1 MHINISPKAPTFG
14 AHLFRV
20 QLRILGSMEN
30 TISLPI
36 WVFSLL
42 ILTALL
48 LVMDRILLPGFRWFL
63 RRRVNR
69 VIEEVNTR
77 LDIEIRP
84 FQLTRRQALV
94 DQLVFDDKVT
104 EAIKDYADEHNMPKE
119 VVQAKVL
126 RYANEIAPSFNAYIY
141 FRFGYWLAKSVGRM
155 LYRVRVG
162 FYDDNELKNISP
174 DASVVFVMNHRS
186 NLDYILVSFLVA
198 EKTALSYAVGEW
210 ARIWPLQTL
219 IKSMGAFFVRRN
231 SRNTL
236 YRRVLERYVNL
247 ATRAGVCQAV
257 FLEGGL
263 TRDGKLREPKQGF
276 LDYMLRDYHV
286 DIDRDVV
293 FVPVGINYDRVIE
306 DMSLVRKLDAHASKR
321 SLWFVL
327 STTIRFFLK
336 TIFMNRE
343 KRWLRFGYACVN
355 FGIPVSMRQYSK
367 QNKIDLSVMDQAT
380 RFDHVQKLSGRLM
393 QEIADVVPVL
403 PVAMMCEILLE
414 HQSKWCSELDL
425 KTKASNRI
433 TQLQSKGAPIDLAA
447 NALEGV
453 LSAALVM
460 LEGRGFIEIEENLIR
475 AKPATL
481 DLLKYYANSINHWN
495 TGDRTS

>member
-1 MHINISPKAPTFG
+1 MESSITLPTWIF
-14 AHLFRV
+14 A
-20 QLRILGSMEN
+20 
-30 TISLPI
+30 
-36 WVFSLL
+36 LL
-42 ILTALL
+42 VLTAVLL
-48 LVMDRILLPGFRWFL
+48 TLDRILLPGFRWYL

-84 FQLTRRQALV
+84 FQLTRRQALI
-94 DQLVFDDKVT
+94 DQLVFDEKVT
-104 EAIKDYADEHNMPKE
+104 ESIKEYATEHAMPKE

-126 RYANEIAPSFNAYIY
+126 RYANEIAPSFNAYVY
-141 FRFGYWLAKSVGRM
+141 FRLGYWLAKSIGRM

-162 FYDDNELKNISP
+162 FYDDEGLKKISP

-219 IKSMGAFFVRRN
+219 VKSMGAFFVRRN
-231 SRNTL
+231 SRNAL

-276 LDYMLRDYHV
+276 LDYMLRDYHA

-293 FVPVGINYDRVIE
+293 FVPVGINYDRVVE
-306 DMSLVRKLDAHASKR
+306 DMTLVRKLDPAAGKR
-321 SLWFVL
+321 SFWFVL
-327 STTIRFFLK
+327 KTTSRFFVK
-336 TIFMNRE
+336 TLFMNRE
-343 KRWLRFGYACVN
+343 KRWLRFGYASVN
-355 FGIPVSMRQYSK
+355 FGNPISMRHYSEK
-367 QNKIDLSVMDQAT
+367 NNIDLGQMDQA
-380 RFDHVQKLSGRLM
+380 RRYEQVQRLSHRLM
-393 QEIADVVPVL
+393 QEIADVIPVL
-403 PVAMMCEILLE
+403 PVAMMSEIVLE
-414 HQSKWCSELDL
+414 HQSEWLSELDL
-425 KTKASNRI
+425 KAAASIRI
-433 TQLQSKGAPIDLAA
+433 TQLEEKGAPIDMAP

-460 LEGRGFIEIEENLIR
+460 LEGRGFIEIEENLLR
-475 AKPATL
+475 AKPESL
-481 DLLKYYANSINHWN
+481 DLLKYYANSISHWHA
-495 TGDRTS
+495 SP

>member
-1 MHINISPKAPTFG
+1 
-14 AHLFRV
+14 
-20 QLRILGSMEN
+20 MESAI
-30 TISLPI
+30 TLPFWI
-36 WVFSLL
+36 FVLL
-42 ILTALL
+42 VLTAVLL
-48 LVMDRILLPGFRWFL
+48 TLDRILLPGFRWYL

-84 FQLTRRQALV
+84 FQLTRRQALI

-104 EAIKDYADEHNMPKE
+104 ETIKEYAREHAMPKE

-141 FRFGYWLAKSVGRM
+141 FRFGYWLAKSIGRM

-162 FYDDNELKNISP
+162 FYDDDSLKKISS

-219 IKSMGAFFVRRN
+219 VKSMGAFFVRRN
-231 SRNTL
+231 SRNAL

-276 LDYMLRDYHV
+276 LDYMLRDYHA

-306 DMSLVRKLDAHASKR
+306 DMSLVRKLDPAASKR

-327 STTIRFFLK
+327 KTTSRFFVK
-336 TIFMNRE
+336 TLFMNRD
-343 KRWLRFGYACVN
+343 KRWLRFGYASVN
-355 FGIPVSMRQYSK
+355 FGNPVSMRLYSK
-367 QNKIDLSVMDQAT
+367 QNKIDLSQMDQST
-380 RFDHVQKLSGRLM
+380 RFDHVQKLSHRLM
-393 QEIADVVPVL
+393 QEVAGVIPVL
-403 PVAMMCEILLE
+403 PVALMSEIVLE
-414 HQSKWCSELDL
+414 HQSEWRSELDL
-425 KTKASNRI
+425 KAAASLRI
-433 TQLQSKGAPIDLAA
+433 SQLEEMGAPIDLAS
-447 NALEGV
+447 NAVEGV

-460 LEGRGFIEIEENLIR
+460 LVGRGFIEVENNLVR
-475 AKPATL
+475 AKPGSL
-481 DLLKYYANSINHWN
+481 DLLRYYANSISHWH
-495 TGDRTS
+495 SSP

>member
-1 MHINISPKAPTFG
+1 
-14 AHLFRV
+14 
-20 QLRILGSMEN
+20 MESSI
-30 TISLPI
+30 TLPFWI
-36 WVFSLL
+36 FVLLVLTAVLL
-42 ILTALL
+42 IL
-48 LVMDRILLPGFRWFL
+48 DRILLPGFRWYL

-84 FQLTRRQALV
+84 FQLTRRQALI

-104 EAIKDYADEHNMPKE
+104 ETIKDYAREHAMPKE

-141 FRFGYWLAKSVGRM
+141 FRFGYWLAKSIGRM

-162 FYDDNELKNISP
+162 YYDDDSLKKIPS

-186 NLDYILVSFLVA
+186 NMDYILVSFLVA

-219 IKSMGAFFVRRN
+219 VKSMGAFFVRRN
-231 SRNTL
+231 SRNAL

-276 LDYMLRDYHV
+276 LDYMLRDYHA

-306 DMSLVRKLDAHASKR
+306 DMSLVRKLDPAAGKR

-327 STTIRFFLK
+327 KTTSRFFVK
-336 TIFMNRE
+336 TLFMNRD
-343 KRWLRFGYACVN
+343 KRWLRFGYASVN
-355 FGIPVSMRQYSK
+355 FGNPVSMRLYSK
-367 QNKIDLSVMDQAT
+367 QNKIDLSQMDQST
-380 RFDHVQKLSGRLM
+380 RFDHVQKLSHRLM
-393 QEIADVVPVL
+393 QEVAGVIPVL
-403 PVAMMCEILLE
+403 PVALMSEIVLE
-414 HQSKWCSELDL
+414 HQSEWRSELDL
-425 KTKASNRI
+425 KAAASLRI
-433 TQLQSKGAPIDLAA
+433 SQLEEMGAPIDLAS
-447 NALEGV
+447 NAVEGV

-460 LEGRGFIEIEENLIR
+460 LAGRGFIEVENNLVR
-475 AKPATL
+475 AKPGSL
-481 DLLKYYANSINHWN
+481 DLLRYYANSISHWH
-495 TGDRTS
+495 TSP